1 MENLMK
7 NLILI
12 LLLSAFI
19 SACQKPAADM
29 KAAVDLGTLR
39 TIENGQIAGSITDN
53 GNHRWAGI
61 AFAKP
66 PVGNLRWRAPRKPHN
81 WEGVF
86 HAVDASARCP
96 QKARSTDAE
105 KVGKLVG
112 SEDCLYLNVWAPA
125 FSQNQIPQGENKL
138 PVMVFIHGGSN
149 TWGYGGQYDSQ
160 YLSARHDLIVI
171 TINYRLGPLGWFS
184 QPALQQGNS
193 NPDDNSPNFANLDM
207 IAALQWVQK
216 NVSAFGGDPDRVT
229 IFGESAGGHN
239 VASLMAIPRAQG
251 LFHGAIIQSGF
262 FTSRSISGQQQGVD
276 ADVGWEFKGDNA
288 IVTDLTPLTKVNG
301 SELTDFLR
309 DVSVKDLFEAA
320 ATEDGEPGSPLII
333 RDGILISR
341 AGLESALENAEHEIV
356 PVITGTNRDE
366 LKLFNI
372 ADKQLMKKA
381 FGILPRARDPELYNL
396 ISDYQSAMWRARAV
410 DEQAIRLSKRK
421 QNPVY
426 AYRFDWDEEGSFLG
440 SDFSQLLGAA
450 HAMEIPFIFD
460 GFEQFPIGGER
471 IFPKAGAAERDQLS
485 DAMMSYWAEFAY
497 TGNPGKG
504 RAAELMAWNSWN
516 DNSAGGQLII
526 FDTISGGGTRMNKQ
540 VISSTSVYQSL
551 GEETTELPKQTRCVI
566 LQGVIG
572 WFPETSDIAK
582 NANIRYC

>member
-1 MENLMK
+1 MK
-7 NLILI
+7 NLIL
-12 LLLSAFI
+12 LLAITAFI

-66 PVGNLRWRAPRKPHN
+66 PVGNLRWRAPRKPNN
-81 WEGVF
+81 WKDVF
-86 HAVDASARCP
+86 EAVDASARCP
-96 QKARSTDAE
+96 QKARRTDAD

-125 FSQNQIPQGENKL
+125 FAKDEIPQAKDSL

-149 TWGYGGQYDSQ
+149 VWGYGGQYDSQ
-160 YLSARHDLIVI
+160 YLSARHDLIVV
-171 TINYRLGPLGWFS
+171 TINYRLGPLGWFFE
-184 QPALQQGNS
+184 PALQQGNS

-216 NVSAFGGDPDRVT
+216 NISAFGGDPDRVT

-251 LFHGAIIQSGF
+251 LFHGAIIQSGY
-262 FTSRSISGQQQGVD
+262 FTSRAIAGQQQGVD
-276 ADVGWEFKGDNA
+276 ADSGWEFKGDKA
-288 IVTDLTPLTKVNG
+288 IVTGLNPPASATG
-301 SELTDFLR
+301 FELVDFLR
-309 DVSVKDLFEAA
+309 DVSVKELFDAA
-320 ATEDGEPGSPLII
+320 AMTDGEPGSPLII

-341 AGLESALENAEHEIV
+341 AGLENALENAEHEIV
-356 PVITGTNRDE
+356 PFITGTNRDE

-372 ADKQLMKKA
+372 ADKELMKKA
-381 FGILPRARDPELYNL
+381 FGILPRARDPQLYNL

-410 DEQAIRLSKRK
+410 DEQATRISGRN

-426 AYRFDWDEEGSFLG
+426 AYRFDWDEEGTFLG

-450 HAMEIPFIFD
+450 HAMEIPFIFA
-460 GFEQFPIGGER
+460 GFEQFPIGGGR
-471 IFPKAGAAERDQLS
+471 IFPKAGANERDQLS

-504 RAAELMAWNSWN
+504 RAGELGAWKGWS
-516 DNSAGGQLII
+516 DNSADGQLVI
-526 FDTISGGGTRMNKQ
+526 FDTLSGGGIKMSQNTID
-540 VISSTSVYQSL
+540 VASVYQRL
-551 GEETTELPKQTRCVI
+551 GEETVGLPKQSRCVI
-566 LQGVIG
+566 LEGVSS
-572 WFPETSDIAK
+572 WFPETSDMTEK
-582 NANIRYC
+582 ANIRYC

>member
-1 MENLMK
+1 MK
-7 NLILI
+7 NLT
-12 LLLSAFI
+12 LLLVITAFI
-19 SACQKPAADM
+19 SACQKPAADL
-29 KAAVDLGTLR
+29 KADVDLGTLR

-66 PVGNLRWRAPRKPHN
+66 PVGNLRWRAPRKPDN
-81 WEGVF
+81 WEDVF

-96 QKARSTDAE
+96 QKARSTDAD
-105 KVGKLVG
+105 KIGKLVG

-125 FSQNQIPQGENKL
+125 FTKEQIPQGENKL

-149 TWGYGGQYDSQ
+149 VWGYGGQYDSQ
-160 YLSARHDLIVI
+160 YLSARHDLIVV
-171 TINYRLGPLGWFS
+171 TINYRLGPLGWFFEPS
-184 QPALQQGNS
+184 LQQDNV

-216 NVSAFGGDPDRVT
+216 NVSAFGGDPNRVT

-239 VASLMAIPRAQG
+239 VASLMAMPRAQG
-251 LFHGAIIQSGF
+251 LFHGAIIQSGY
-262 FTSRSISGQQQGVD
+262 FTSRSITGQQQGVD
-276 ADVGWEFKGDNA
+276 EDYGWEFKGDKA
-288 IVTDLTPLTKVNG
+288 IIASLAPSPEASGYKLA
-301 SELTDFLR
+301 DFLR
-309 DVSVKDLFEAA
+309 DASVKELFAA
-320 ATEDGEPGSPLII
+320 AAAADGEPGSPLII
-333 RDGILISR
+333 RDGILIPR
-341 AGLESALENAEHEIV
+341 AGLESALENSEHEIV
-356 PVITGTNRDE
+356 PFITGTNRDE

-372 ADKQLMKKA
+372 ADKELMKKA
-381 FGILPRARDPELYNL
+381 FGVLPRARDPELYNL
-396 ISDYQSAMWRARAV
+396 ISNYQSAMWRARSV
-410 DEQAIRLSKRK
+410 DEQAIRISQRN

-471 IFPKAGAAERDQLS
+471 IFPKAGANERDQLS
-485 DAMMSYWAEFAY
+485 AAMMSYWAEFAY

-504 RAAELMAWNSWN
+504 RNAELEIWNSWS
-516 DNSAGGQLII
+516 DSPAEGQLII
-526 FDTISGGGTRMNKQ
+526 FDTLSGGGTRMNQQ

-551 GEETTELPKQTRCVI
+551 GKETAELPGQTRCII
-566 LQGVIG
+566 LQSVIS
-572 WFPETSDIAK
+572 WFPETNDMAK